1 MKKKPRQL
9 DDVDKQIIF
18 ALQKDARTPFKLIA
32 RQLGVSEGT
41 VSNRYNRLMKDGIL
55 KLEAKIDPFAL
66 SNKVTALV
74 GVTLKE
80 RTTDETMGKIMAI
93 EGVNCVW
100 NATGRYDLFFELMTD
115 SLSEMND
122 ILFRENLDGFSD
134 IDHTET
140 FVTLSGINKYYTLY

>member
-9 DDVDKQIIF
+9 DDVDKQIIL

-74 GVTLKE
+74 GVT
-80 RTTDETMGKIMAI
+80 
-93 EGVNCVW
+93 
-100 NATGRYDLFFELMTD
+100 
-115 SLSEMND
+115 
-122 ILFRENLDGFSD
+122 
-134 IDHTET
+134 
-140 FVTLSGINKYYTLY
+140 